1 MFDYA
6 YGSPSNGVHDSLNSY
21 TAGDAGFL
29 EVPRPRKE
37 FRQQKLGIYLF
48 SNLFSASFMGKSHF
62 VKDRRLVDLARDKRV
77 SFTGETFDQWDLD
90 VLLYCVMRTVISQD
104 NQGKIQVNPARVL
117 RETGL
122 RNVEENRDRVY
133 ASLFRLHTGSLL
145 IEGKGYRYMT
155 RLIDRV
161 LLDESKEYC
170 LVEVNSDVVNS
181 LRSECNLRLA
191 VESRFSLKR
200 SGLAKW
206 LHGAILVFKGGF
218 KADIGSLHSLCG
230 ASLRSRRLFPG
241 MLDKALVA
249 LEEAGVV
256 SSWYVEGRRVMVLPG
271 SRQMIEAACGFIPSG
286 TV

>member
-6 YGSPSNGVHDSLNSY
+6 HGSDSNGAFVSLNSY
-21 TAGDAGFL
+21 TAGETGFL
-29 EVPRPRKE
+29 DVPRPRKE
-37 FRQQKLGIYLF
+37 FRQQKLGIYLL
-48 SNLFSASFMGKSHF
+48 SDLFSASFMGKSHF
-62 VKDRRLVDLARDKRV
+62 VKDRQLVDLARDKRV

-90 VLLYCVMRTVISQD
+90 VLLYCAMRTVTNRDS
-104 NQGKIQVNPARVL
+104 QGKIQVNPADVL

-122 RNVEENRDRVY
+122 RNFDENRDRVY

-161 LLDESKEYC
+161 LLDQSKECC
-170 LVEVNSDVVNS
+170 LVEVNGDVVNS
-181 LRSECNLRLA
+181 LRNECNLRLA
-191 VESRFSLKR
+191 VESRFSMKR

-206 LHGAILVFKGGF
+206 LHGAVLVFKGGF

-230 ASLRSRRLFPG
+230 ASNRTRHLFPH
-241 MLDKALVA
+241 MLGKALA
-249 LEEAGVV
+249 SLEEAGVIT
-256 SSWYVEGRRVMVLPG
+256 SWHIEGRKLMVLPG
-271 SRQMIEAACGFIPSG
+271 SRQMIETACGFIPSG